1 MHDYSH
7 KYSCKVVP
15 VWLLLQFLPKLST
28 TLNFCMNYVRMIINN
43 LLPNQEYY
51 LFLPEF
57 TYTTV
62 MNSDIDINRK
72 SALYSEKKTKN

>member
-1 MHDYSH
+1 
-7 KYSCKVVP
+7 
-15 VWLLLQFLPKLST
+15 
-28 TLNFCMNYVRMIINN
+28 MNYVRMIINN